1 MAAQTPEE
9 EQSERGFTV
18 ADKRLFNKTGERRP
32 VTEQPA
38 SSASTPPPVQE
49 APPRSTPPRQEPP
62 PSQAAPQSPPAG
74 GEMPPHEMPPAD
86 FSTFVAM
93 LVNNVMMFLGQ
104 IPDPVSQQPRRD
116 LAQAKHTIDI
126 LLMLRDKTQGN
137 LTTEEDQLLQEL
149 LPQLQMA
156 YVSASRQ
163 GG

>member
-1 MAAQTPEE
+1 MVPQTPEE

-32 VTEQPA
+32 ATEPPA
-38 SSASTPPPVQE
+38 TPPPT
-49 APPRSTPPRQEPP
+49 APPRQEAPQAEAPPSPP
-62 PSQAAPQSPPAG
+62 PAAD
-74 GEMPPHEMPPAD
+74 MPPRDMPPAD

-93 LVNNVMMFLGQ
+93 LANNVMMFLGQ

-126 LLMLRDKTQGN
+126 LLMLRDRTQGN
-137 LTTEEDQLLQEL
+137 LTAEEDQLLQEL

-156 YVSASRQ
+156 YVSVSRQ
-163 GG
+163 AG

>member
-1 MAAQTPEE
+1 MASQTPEE
-9 EQSERGFTV
+9 EQGERGFTV

-32 VTEQPA
+32 ETEQPDVPPTR
-38 SSASTPPPVQE
+38 TPPPRQDAPRAE
-49 APPRSTPPRQEPP
+49 APPPRPPADNVPPRD
-62 PSQAAPQSPPAG
+62 
-74 GEMPPHEMPPAD
+74 MPPAD

-137 LTTEEDQLLQEL
+137 LTAEEDQLLQEL

-156 YVSASRQ
+156 FVSASRQ
-163 GG
+163 TG